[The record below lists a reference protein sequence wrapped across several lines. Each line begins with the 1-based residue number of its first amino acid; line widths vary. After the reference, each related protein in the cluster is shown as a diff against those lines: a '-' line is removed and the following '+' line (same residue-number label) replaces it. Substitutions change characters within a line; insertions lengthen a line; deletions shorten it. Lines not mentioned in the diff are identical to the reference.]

1 MIKTKRRR
9 KNVKRVNAS
18 RKERGVSGYI
28 KSELLRMKA
37 WLDYIII
44 LKVIFFSIFY
54 KYLESIVPSNDA
66 IPKYSKCIVITRRY
80 ITSMIKQLL
89 FCEKNWLRENMLIVL
104 QI

>member
-1 MIKTKRRR
+1 MY
-9 KNVKRVNAS
+9 
-18 RKERGVSGYI
+18 KERVVKDAGMVRLHNDP
-28 KSELLRMKA
+28 KS
-37 WLDYIII
+37 Y
-44 LKVIFFSIFY
+44 FFPIFY

-104 QI
+104 QIKLFFDRWYFCLA

>member
-1 MIKTKRRR
+1 MY
-9 KNVKRVNAS
+9 
-18 RKERGVSGYI
+18 KERVVEDAGMVRLHNDPKNY
-28 KSELLRMKA
+28 
-37 WLDYIII
+37 
-44 LKVIFFSIFY
+44 FFPIFY

-104 QI
+104 QIKLFF

>member
-1 MIKTKRRR
+1 MDWIY
-9 KNVKRVNAS
+9 
-18 RKERGVSGYI
+18 KERVVKDAGMVRLHNDP
-28 KSELLRMKA
+28 KS
-37 WLDYIII
+37 Y
-44 LKVIFFSIFY
+44 FFPIFY

-104 QI
+104 QIKLFF

>member
-1 MIKTKRRR
+1 MY
-9 KNVKRVNAS
+9 
-18 RKERGVSGYI
+18 KERVVKDEGMVRLHNHP
-28 KSELLRMKA
+28 KS
-37 WLDYIII
+37 Y
-44 LKVIFFSIFY
+44 FFPIFY

-104 QI
+104 QIKLFF